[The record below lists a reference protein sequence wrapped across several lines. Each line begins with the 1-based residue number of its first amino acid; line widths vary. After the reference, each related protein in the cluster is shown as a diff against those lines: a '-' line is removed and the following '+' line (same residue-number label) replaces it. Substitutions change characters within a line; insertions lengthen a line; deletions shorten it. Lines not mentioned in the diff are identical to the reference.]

1 MRIISNLIFGQPSY
15 DNNPG
20 VYGGQQYSTP
30 WPLHTMIAI
39 GLIDPNDHSPI
50 LDLKT
55 PINRNLAIKE
65 LVAVPTKIAT
75 QIKKN
80 IPSGKKIAQQ
90 ITQQIKFIRETRGV
104 IDGVVD
110 DISQQTAEYPAYV
123 INKDDFFNLLEPFGS
138 ILINYPINNVLNRLS
153 QDQSIDELDISQSSL
168 DEIDNI
174 LEISGV
180 EQKLLPNWNTIITD
194 IGNDAEQR
202 AFSATEYQLLRY
214 HVQNATQ
221 KAIHQYID
229 IIIQD
234 CVGDSKHSVKYDMN
248 IALAAQSILFNAENA
263 INTGKLITPKQVCDQ
278 VAQAMPL

>member
-1 MRIISNLIFGQPSY
+1 
-15 DNNPG
+15 
-20 VYGGQQYSTP
+20 
-30 WPLHTMIAI
+30 MITL
-39 GLIDPNDHSPI
+39 GLVDPNDHSPI

-168 DEIDNI
+168 DEIDNM
-174 LEISGV
+174 LETSGI

-202 AFSATEYQLLRY
+202 AFSASEYQLLRY

-234 CVGDSKHSVKYDMN
+234 CVGDSKHSAKYDMN